1 MNHTE
6 PVSEP
11 KAEQLLEGASAPPAE
26 EPADQVEPSLEE
38 QLAQAQ
44 AQAAEYLDNWR
55 RAVAEFSNARK
66 RMQREMD
73 EMRVSAAER
82 VLLKLLPIVD
92 DMERAFAAVPP
103 DQASSNWVNGFRLI
117 QRKLQALLESEE
129 VQPIPSQGAFFDP
142 ALHHA
147 VSHEE
152 VEGYSDGQIIGE
164 VARGYRLGDKVLR
177 PALVRVAK
185 GIGDTQNEATVKE
198 S

>member
-1 MNHTE
+1 MNNHTE

-11 KAEQLLEGASAPPAE
+11 KAEQLPESATAQPPEA
-26 EPADQVEPSLEE
+26 PAAAVQPSLEE

-55 RAVAEFSNARK
+55 RAVAELSNARK

-82 VLLKLLPIVD
+82 VLLKLLPVMD
-92 DMERAFAAVPP
+92 DMERAFAAVPA
-103 DQASSNWVNGFRLI
+103 DQANSEWVNGFRLI
-117 QRKLQALLESEE
+117 QRKLQALLESEG
-129 VQPIPSQGAFFDP
+129 VQHIPVEGTQFDP
-142 ALHHA
+142 KLHHA

-152 VEGYSDGQIIGE
+152 IEGYSDGQIIGE

-185 GIGDTQNEATVKE
+185 GNQ
-198 S
+198 

>member
-1 MNHTE
+1 MNNHTE

-11 KAEQLLEGASAPPAE
+11 KVEQLPESATAQPVEQPA
-26 EPADQVEPSLEE
+26 AAAQPSLEE

-55 RAVAEFSNARK
+55 RAVAELSNARK

-73 EMRVSAAER
+73 EMRASAAER

-92 DMERAFAAVPP
+92 DMERAFAAVPA
-103 DQASSNWVNGFRLI
+103 DQADPEWVNGFRLI
-117 QRKLQALLESEE
+117 QRKLQALLESEG
-129 VQPIPSQGAFFDP
+129 VQHIPVEGTHFDP

-185 GIGDTQNEATVKE
+185 G
-198 S
+198 

>member
-11 KAEQLLEGASAPPAE
+11 KSGQLPETAEARPAE
-26 EPADQVEPSLEE
+26 EPAGAAQPSLEE

-55 RAVAEFSNARK
+55 RAVAELSNARK
-66 RMQREMD
+66 RMQREID

-92 DMERAFAAVPP
+92 DMDRAFATMPA
-103 DQASSNWVNGFRLI
+103 DQAGSEWANGFRLI
-117 QRKLQALLESEE
+117 HRKLQALLESEE
-129 VQPIPSQGAFFDP
+129 VQPIPTEGAHFDP
-142 ALHHA
+142 GLHHA

-185 GIGDTQNEATVKE
+185 GNQ
-198 S
+198 

>member
-1 MNHTE
+1 MNNHTE

-11 KAEQLLEGASAPPAE
+11 KAEQLPESATAQPAE
-26 EPADQVEPSLEE
+26 GPAAAAQPSLEE

-55 RAVAEFSNARK
+55 RAVAELSNARK

-92 DMERAFAAVPP
+92 DMERAFVAMPA
-103 DQASSNWVNGFRLI
+103 DQANSDWVNGFRLI
-117 QRKLQALLESEE
+117 HRKLQSLLESEE
-129 VQPIPSQGAFFDP
+129 VQPIPTEGGHFDP

-152 VEGYSDGQIIGE
+152 VEGYRDGQIIGE

-185 GIGDTQNEATVKE
+185 GSQ
-198 S
+198 